1 MRWPRAARVTAAS
14 LTAPPPPPPPPAVTA
29 AATMPPKAK
38 AKKKRAARA
47 AEDLE
52 QAEAREELAALALI
66 YEDFTARAEG
76 GFLGFSVLIVPH
88 PGNLEINHVA
98 VTLEVAL
105 PRGYPDAPAALR
117 LAAPRGLA
125 PAAVKATAKR
135 LHALAAAAAAAGE
148 AAGFQLIQACQE
160 ALQDLNVPAAPTL
173 SLFEEMQARE
183 GGGGGAA
190 AGSVEPSFGEL
201 GAADFGDGGL
211 FEDADEAWAAAT
223 ALPALRRT
231 ASPAVAAPTAAAPPP
246 LPPAGSSA
254 ARSASDAAPSFSMSS
269 RVLALGRAVLP
280 RALLKL
286 VQPAVSDESE
296 EGGEEGEAEGGGDGD
311 GGRAALRRELLLGR
325 LLLAQCGAAEL
336 PAVAGDLAARGLL
349 PKWLAWAL
357 SHQPAL
363 VERAFRRLA
372 AEEAGAGAG
381 APAAGGDPAAAAA
394 IARFWRPGGAAA
406 APAAPPPAPAAAP
419 AAPPASRY
427 AADFVEVRPLG
438 RGAFGTVSLAV
449 NRFDGREYAVKRVA
463 LERASAAPAALARIM
478 REVTTLSRLQHPSVV
493 RYYQAW
499 IEEEAPGAGGEEEE
513 PSDSGLA
520 AWAGGADSSSSGDA
534 PSGCGASSG
543 SSSGGG
549 APTLAPGAAASGDG
563 DSSLGLFAAA
573 PDRAAAAVGSSA
585 FTFDRAGGDAA
596 SGSSA
601 PTAATATLSASPH
614 AAGAAAA
621 GAPRRVLYI
630 AMEYCASTLRA
641 LLDAGGPP
649 DEAGRWR
656 ALRQLLAGLAHI
668 HA

>member
-1 MRWPRAARVTAAS
+1 
-14 LTAPPPPPPPPAVTA
+14 
-29 AATMPPKAK
+29 MPPKAK

-52 QAEAREELAALALI
+52 QAEAREELAALVLI
-66 YEDFTARAEG
+66 YEDLTARTEG
-76 GFLGFSVLIVPH
+76 GALGFSVLIVPH
-88 PGNLEINHVA
+88 PGNMEVNHVA

-117 LAAPRGLA
+117 LAAPRGLS
-125 PAAVKATAKR
+125 PTAVKAAAKR
-135 LHALAAAAAAAGE
+135 LHALAAAAAAASE
-148 AAGFQLIQACQE
+148 AAGFLLIQACQE
-160 ALQDLNVPAAPTL
+160 ALQELNVPER

-190 AGSVEPSFGEL
+190 AGLVEPSFGEL

-211 FEDADEAWAAAT
+211 FEDADEAWAAAA
-223 ALPALRRT
+223 ALPALRRP
-231 ASPAVAAPTAAAPPP
+231 AAPAVTAPAAAAAAAPP
-246 LPPAGSSA
+246 PPAGSSA
-254 ARSASDAAPSFSMSS
+254 VRSASDAALSVGFSMSS

-286 VQPAVSDESE
+286 LGAPPAAASDECE
-296 EGGEEGEAEGGGDGD
+296 EGGGEGEAEGEGADGD

-325 LLLAQCGAAEL
+325 LLLAQSGAAEL
-336 PAVAGDLAARGLL
+336 PAVADDLAARGLL

-357 SHQPAL
+357 AHQPAL

-372 AEEAGAGAG
+372 AEEAAAGAG

-394 IARFWRPGGAAA
+394 LARFWRPGGAPA
-406 APAAPPPAPAAAP
+406 APAPPPAALAAP

-463 LERASAAPAALARIM
+463 LERAPAAPAALARIM

-499 IEEEAPGAGGEEEE
+499 IEEAAPGAGGEEEE

-520 AWAGGADSSSSGDA
+520 AWAGGADSSSSGGA

-543 SSSGGG
+543 SSSGSGGG
-549 APTLAPGAAASGDG
+549 APTLAPGPAAGGDI
-563 DSSLGLFAAA
+563 DSSSGLFAAA
-573 PDRAAAAVGSSA
+573 PDRAAGGGGGSSA

-596 SGSSA
+596 SGSA
-601 PTAATATLSASPH
+601 AATATLSASPR
-614 AAGAAAA
+614 AVGAAAA